1 MRTVL
6 RLLAALVLL
15 APLPLAGCGNGGA
28 STAGSA
34 VRVASD
40 GAPPYRFAAPDARF
54 ELPGR
59 LDEVSGLT
67 ALDDARLGAVQDEDG
82 DLYVL
87 DAATGEVVHT
97 HDFGGGGD
105 YEGVERVGDRVVVLR
120 SDGRLFVITDRQ
132 QEKAKAESLDLD
144 LHGGCDA
151 EGLAFDAAGDRLLV
165 ACKEDPGRGLR
176 GSRALYAF
184 DLNTSRLGPAPAY
197 VIHADSLARSDG
209 EHAVDEAV
217 RAFVRPLA
225 DINAFK
231 PSALAVHPETGE
243 IYVLSSVRKVLVVL
257 ERAGAIT
264 AVWPL
269 ADDDLPQPE
278 GLAFLPDGTLFI
290 ASEAAGGSAV
300 LLRFDYRPH

>member
-1 MRTVL
+1 ML
-6 RLLAALVLL
+6 RLLVVLVLL
-15 APLPLAGCGNGGA
+15 APLPLGGCGNGEA
-28 STAGSA
+28 STAGAA
-34 VRVASD
+34 VRAAS
-40 GAPPYRFAAPDARF
+40 AEPAPYRFAAPDARF

-67 ALDDARLGAVQDEDG
+67 VLDDARLGAVQDEDG

-120 SDGRLFVITDRQ
+120 SDGRLFVITDWED
-132 QEKAKAESLDLD
+132 EKAKAESLDLD

-197 VIHADSLARSDG
+197 VIHADSLVRSDR

-231 PSALAVHPETGE
+231 PSALAVHPRTGE
-243 IYVLSSVRKVLVVL
+243 IYVLSSVRKVLAVL
-257 ERAGAIT
+257 DRGGAIT

-269 ADDDLPQPE
+269 PDDDLPQPE

>member
-1 MRTVL
+1 ML
-6 RLLAALVLL
+6 RLLGALVLL
-15 APLPLAGCGNGGA
+15 IPLPLGGCGNGEA

-34 VRVASD
+34 VRPAAD
-40 GAPPYRFAAPDARF
+40 EAPPYRLAAPDARF

-67 ALDDARLGAVQDEDG
+67 VLDDGHLGAVQDEKG
-82 DLYVL
+82 NLYVL
-87 DAATGEVVHT
+87 DTATGEVAHT
-97 HDFGGGGD
+97 HDFGKDGD

-120 SDGRLFVITDRQ
+120 SDGRLFVITDW
-132 QEKAKAESLDLD
+132 EAEEDEAESLDLD

-151 EGLAFDAAGDRLLV
+151 EGLAYDAAGGRLLI

-184 DLNTSRLGPAPAY
+184 DLDTSRLGPAPAY

-217 RAFVRPLA
+217 RTLVRPVI

-231 PSALAVHPETGE
+231 PSALAVHPQTGE
-243 IYVLSSVRKVLVVL
+243 IYVLSSVRKLLVVL
-257 ERAGAIT
+257 DRGGTIA

-269 ADDDLPQPE
+269 GDDLLPQPE

-290 ASEAAGGSAV
+290 ASEAAGDAAV
-300 LLRFDYRPH
+300 LLRFNYRPR